1 MHDETIKGTMTESNA
16 GFNEDPWCYIDN
28 LPYLPQ
34 HYIDD
39 AIKVSHSD
47 YGYLPADRE
56 NRTPVYDQ
64 QCKFHFSKF
73 ISDATQHFGWVAATI
88 LKFDP
93 NTVLDWHRDTPRQCA
108 LNYLIQEVDDM
119 SHTFI
124 REKID
129 GWNYNMRE
137 VKYTLGR
144 PVLLNTSYE
153 HTTYNFNPTK
163 TRLVLSVTFMS
174 FKYRV
179 PVMYPEVRD
188 WLLNYKTIDYDN

>member
-1 MHDETIKGTMTESNA
+1 MHDETIKGTMTESNL
-16 GFNEDPWCYIDN
+16 GFAEEPYCYLDN
-28 LPYLPQ
+28 LPCLPQ

-39 AIKVSHSD
+39 AIAVSHSA
-47 YGYLPADRE
+47 YGYLPSDRE

-64 QCKFHFSKF
+64 QCQFHFSKF
-73 ISDATQHFGWVAATI
+73 ITDATQHFGWVAATI

-108 LNYLIQEVDDM
+108 LNFLIQEVDEM

-124 REKID
+124 REKIE

-137 VKYTLGR
+137 VRYTYGR

-179 PVMYPEVRD
+179 PVLYSEVKEY
-188 WLLNYKTIDYDN
+188 LLNYKTVDYY

>member
-1 MHDETIKGTMTESNA
+1 MHDDTIKGTMDGSNT
-16 GFNEDPWCYIDN
+16 GFNEDPYCYIDN
-28 LPYLPQ
+28 LPEIPQ
-34 HYIDD
+34 IYIDD
-39 AIKVSHSD
+39 AITITNNQ

-56 NRTPVYDQ
+56 NKTPVYDM
-64 QCKFHFSKF
+64 QCKFHHSKF
-73 ISDATQHFGWVAATI
+73 IADATQHFGWASATI
-88 LKFDP
+88 LRFDP

-108 LNYLIQEVDDM
+108 LNFLIQDVDGM

-124 REKID
+124 REKIE

-137 VKYTLGR
+137 VKYTFGR

-163 TRLVLSVTFMS
+163 TRLVMSVTFMS

-179 PVMYPEVRD
+179 PVLYPEVKE
-188 WLLNYKTIDYDN
+188 WLLNYNTVDYN